1 MKPESSTDD
10 GNDEYK
16 EIFNV
21 LEQIEEDHS
30 RIFDEAAQVSHS
42 PEVATTPEVA
52 ATPEAMQP
60 QADNMSN
67 SHEDMTEMQSETQTM
82 IANEDEAIEYRR
94 EKNAYI
100 E

>member
-30 RIFDEAAQVSHS
+30 RIF
-42 PEVATTPEVA
+42 
-52 ATPEAMQP
+52 
-60 QADNMSN
+60 
-67 SHEDMTEMQSETQTM
+67 ETG
-82 IANEDEAIEYRR
+82 
-94 EKNAYI
+94 
-100 E
+100 